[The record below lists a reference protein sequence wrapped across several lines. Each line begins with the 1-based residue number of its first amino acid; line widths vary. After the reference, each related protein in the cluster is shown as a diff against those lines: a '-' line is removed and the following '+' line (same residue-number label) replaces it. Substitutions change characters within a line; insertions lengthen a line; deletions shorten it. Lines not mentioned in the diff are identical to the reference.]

1 MEFTAGRSETL
12 KGGAIGVAA
21 CILSLA
27 LGARVQ
33 DITGSAGML
42 LGLLLA
48 TAVAS
53 WYAGRWVGLLTTLAG
68 GFVASYLLPPNY
80 SFQIAEAR
88 DFGALYSFA
97 VVGVIISLLC
107 GAAWQLRMEA
117 RAVEAANNE
126 LARLRSANSDLHW
139 RAQHQDAAL
148 RASEELLEAFARA
161 TLSHTEESQEFAAR
175 LAQGGQARFGPVDCG
190 ALARGLT
197 LPTVWGDER
206 DVRLLFDI
214 LTAHGPRLRTGR
226 LPDFWLFTAAFP
238 KPSSSSRLDPPL
250 TELELSACERIVA
263 RQGGRCWTGAAA
275 NGDWEL
281 RFLLPTARK
290 TA

>member
-1 MEFTAGRSETL
+1 MELIAGRNETL
-12 KGGAIGVAA
+12 KGSAVGVGA

-27 LGARVQ
+27 VGARVQ

-80 SFQIAEAR
+80 SLQIAEPR
-88 DFGALYSFA
+88 DSGALYSFA
-97 VVGVIISLLC
+97 VVGVILSLLC

-117 RAVEAANNE
+117 RAVDTANNE
-126 LARLRSANSDLHW
+126 LARLRSANSDLLW
-139 RAQHQDAAL
+139 RARHQDAAL

-161 TLSHTEESQEFAAR
+161 TLSGAEEAREFAAR
-175 LAQGGQARFGPVDCG
+175 LAQSGKARFGPVDCG
-190 ALARGLT
+190 ALARGPS
-197 LPTVWGDER
+197 LPTVWADER

-214 LTAHGPRLRTGR
+214 LTARGPRLRTGR

-238 KPSSSSRLDPPL
+238 KPESSARPVPPL
-250 TELELSACERIVA
+250 TELELSACQRLVA
-263 RQGGRCWTGAAA
+263 RQGGRSWTGASA

-281 RFLLPTARK
+281 RFLLPTARQ